1 MSDILY
7 VVMPAYNEEGNIEKS
22 VRDWL
27 AVLEGK
33 DERSRIVVAD
43 SGSEDGTHNILVKMQ
58 KEIPQLM
65 ILGDTLKQHGP
76 KLIALYNFAIEQGA
90 DYVFQTDS
98 DGQTNPLE
106 FEAFWNE
113 RDKYDAILG
122 WRRKRGDGRIRL
134 FVEKVLCRI
143 IKAVFRVDIP
153 DSNAPFRLISAR
165 VLSKYMNRFPEDY
178 NLPNVMLSV
187 FLKYYEH
194 EVLYKEITFQNRKAG
209 KNSINI
215 SRIISIGLKSL
226 RDFRKYAK
234 MM

>member
-7 VVMPAYNEEGNIEKS
+7 VVMPAYNEEENIEKS

-106 FEAFWNE
+106 SGRLGKPFSMEEIFFRAGRFPSCMTGKASVCPSVVSYPISAVPWKCPE
-113 RDKYDAILG
+113 PETGEKTMRDICGFFFFCTAG
-122 WRRKRGDGRIRL
+122 RKLPCGPWT
-134 FVEKVLCRI
+134 
-143 IKAVFRVDIP
+143 VFR
-153 DSNAPFRLISAR
+153 
-165 VLSKYMNRFPEDY
+165 
-178 NLPNVMLSV
+178 
-187 FLKYYEH
+187 
-194 EVLYKEITFQNRKAG
+194 
-209 KNSINI
+209 
-215 SRIISIGLKSL
+215 
-226 RDFRKYAK
+226 
-234 MM
+234 